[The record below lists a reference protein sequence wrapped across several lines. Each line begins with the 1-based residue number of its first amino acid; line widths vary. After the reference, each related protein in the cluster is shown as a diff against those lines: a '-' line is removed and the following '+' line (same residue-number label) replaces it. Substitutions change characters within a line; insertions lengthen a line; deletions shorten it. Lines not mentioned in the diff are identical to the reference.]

1 MSGYN
6 YHIRAFK
13 FAQIFVADTTIQ
25 LNYLYV
31 FIKLFLDHE
40 VCYTF
45 LDTEDLYRN
54 MIKITHI
61 IYMY

>member
-1 MSGYN
+1 METVNFLSY
-6 YHIRAFK
+6 IESIVAFK

-25 LNYLYV
+25 LNLLYV

-40 VCYTF
+40 VCYIF

-54 MIKITHI
+54 MI
-61 IYMY
+61 